1 MENLWKVDREIASA
15 IYGELVREDE
25 EIILIAS
32 ENYVSEAV
40 LEALGS
46 VLTNKYAEGYPAKRF
61 YQGCEWVDRTEEI
74 CRERAR
80 AVFRCQYANVQPHSG
95 TQANMAVYFSILQPG
110 DTILSM
116 DLAHGGHLSH
126 GHKANFSGKLFRMV
140 FYGVDPKTETIDYD
154 AVAAKARECSP
165 KLIVAGASAYP
176 RKIDFARFRA
186 IADEVGAKVMVD
198 IAHIAGLVAG
208 GDHPPPRPVA
218 PGVPQ
223 TTHNTHPGPRGGG
236 ALGGGPP
243 PPRGGGGPPPPPPD
257 PVPFADFV
265 TVTNHKTIRGPR
277 GGMILCREEY
287 GKAIDRNVFPGI
299 QGGPLMHVIA
309 AKAVSLREAQSPGF
323 KKYQHQIILNTA
335 ALAEEMKRR
344 GYRLVSGGTDNHLFL
359 VDLRGRGINGKQAA
373 AALTRAGICCNS
385 NLIPFDPLPATATSG
400 IRLGT
405 PAVTTRGMKEKEMER
420 IGGWIAE
427 VIAHPEDEKT
437 IGRVRHGVKE
447 LTAAYPVYP
456 RLKELWKPRPEVAY

>member
-46 VLTNKYAEGYPAKRF
+46 VLTNKYAEGYPSKRF
-61 YQGCEWVDRTEEI
+61 YQGCEWVDRTEAI
-74 CRERAR
+74 CKERAK
-80 AVFRCQYANVQPHSG
+80 AVFKCQYANVQPHSG
-95 TQANMAVYFSILQPG
+95 TQANMAVYFSILKPG
-110 DTILSM
+110 DVILSM
-116 DLAHGGHLSH
+116 DLSHGGHLSH
-126 GHKANFSGKLFRMV
+126 GHKANFSGKLYSMA
-140 FYGVDPKTETIDYD
+140 FYGVDPKTERIDYGE
-154 AVAAKARECSP
+154 VAAKARECRP
-165 KLIVAGASAYP
+165 QLIVAGASAYP
-176 RKIDFARFRA
+176 RKIEFARFRE

-198 IAHIAGLVAG
+198 IAHIAGLVVAG
-208 GDHPPPRPVA
+208 YH
-218 PGVPQ
+218 
-223 TTHNTHPGPRGGG
+223 
-236 ALGGGPP
+236 
-243 PPRGGGGPPPPPPD
+243 PD
-257 PVPFADFV
+257 PVPVADFV

-309 AKAVSLREAQSPGF
+309 AKAVALREAQAPGF

-359 VDLRGRGINGKQAA
+359 VDLREKGINGKQAA
-373 AALTRAGICCNS
+373 AVLTQAGICCNS
-385 NLIPFDPLPATATSG
+385 NLIPFDPLPATLTSG

-405 PAVTTRGMKEKEMER
+405 PAVTTRGMKEREMEQ
-420 IGGWIAE
+420 IGSWIAE
-427 VIAHPEDEKT
+427 VLSQPEDEKI
-437 IGRVRHGVKE
+437 IGRVRHEVKE
-447 LTAAYPVYP
+447 LTAAFPIYA
-456 RLKELWKPRPEVAY
+456 RLKELWKPRPEEAY

>member
-198 IAHIAGLVAG
+198 IAHIAGLVVAG
-208 GDHPPPRPVA
+208 YH
-218 PGVPQ
+218 
-223 TTHNTHPGPRGGG
+223 
-236 ALGGGPP
+236 
-243 PPRGGGGPPPPPPD
+243 PD